1 MPKGDKLPIKQA
13 LFVKYYLI
21 DRNATQA
28 YIKAWYSAK
37 TANEGSSRLLANVKI
52 KALVDEGLKE
62 LNSQLDFD
70 WLRVLKNMKRVAEVS
85 LVEVQVVDKKWKPKV
100 DKDWKPVYVLVDAGA
115 GNTAL
120 SNLSKYLIKDQSLD
134 ITSKGE
140 KIGLSEKQLAAIK
153 SLTKNK

>member
-1 MPKGDKLPIKQA
+1 
-13 LFVKYYLI
+13 
-21 DRNATQA
+21 
-28 YIKAWYSAK
+28 
-37 TANEGSSRLLANVKI
+37 
-52 KALVDEGLKE
+52 
-62 LNSQLDFD
+62 
-70 WLRVLKNMKRVAEVS
+70 
-85 LVEVQVVDKKWKPKV
+85 
-100 DKDWKPVYVLVDAGA
+100 LVDAGA